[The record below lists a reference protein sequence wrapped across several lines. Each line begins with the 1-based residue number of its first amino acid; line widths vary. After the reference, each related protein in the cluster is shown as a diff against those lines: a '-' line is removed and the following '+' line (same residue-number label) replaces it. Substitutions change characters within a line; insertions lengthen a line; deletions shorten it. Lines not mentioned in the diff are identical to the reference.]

1 METDARRGSWAWVG
15 DLGLASLLAT
25 GYGAPVGLALGAGL
39 TAAFAWVN
47 PRWVGVPGSLTG
59 LLLLAGWSIACLKL
73 YQGVRDRGRGQ
84 YLTAL
89 YVLVLA
95 LLPAWGLAINYAL
108 LDGACR
114 TTSCDPG
121 PSMFRVLGARGVVGL
136 VTLHSL
142 TALAFVLSRLR
153 PAKLRAVPELLVH
166 SLLMVGIG
174 LQLVIAVQ
182 CADLLWGL
190 VAFPITLPLVGPFV
204 SIGLYA
210 HELAARL
217 RRRGA
222 DALALPA
229 PPESVFRTSPVAVP
243 VTADAPAHRPT
254 LLASLATA
262 PALLG
267 AYAVVMA
274 AVHHRPTAA
283 LDVFT
288 ETCGHALSRLPIE
301 HIVVHDCHYLCTV
314 AARGTPSLVRPERM
328 GERNGHPI
336 VVNRQLAVANA
347 FEDLLHARWP
357 RFGRLARAT
366 YDRLGLP
373 VSRYITRTWMADAV
387 YLAMKPF
394 EWAFYA
400 TLLLLDRDD
409 PERRIDRM
417 YRRPMSGLPIAPT
430 AREHRP

>member
-15 DLGLASLLAT
+15 DLGLAALLAT
-25 GYGAPVGLALGAGL
+25 GYGAPVGLALMAGL
-39 TAAFAWVN
+39 TAAFAWVI
-47 PRWVGVPGSLTG
+47 PRWSGVPGSIGG
-59 LLLLAGWSIACLKL
+59 LLVLAGWAIACLKV
-73 YQGVRDRGRGQ
+73 YQGIRDRGRGR
-84 YLTAL
+84 YLPAL
-89 YVLVLA
+89 YVLVLV
-95 LLPAWGLAINYAL
+95 LLPAWGLGINYAV
-108 LDGACR
+108 LDRACR
-114 TTSCDPG
+114 ITNCHAG
-121 PSMFRVLGARGVVGL
+121 PLTFRVLGPRGAVGL
-136 VTLHSL
+136 VTMHAL
-142 TALAFVLSRLR
+142 TALAFVLSRRR
-153 PAKLRAVPELLVH
+153 PEKLRAGAELLVH
-166 SLLMVGIG
+166 SLLMVGVG
-174 LQLVIAVQ
+174 LQLTLAVQ

-190 VAFPITLPLVGPFV
+190 VLFPVALPLVAPFV
-204 SIGLYA
+204 TIGLYA
-210 HELAARL
+210 HELTARL

-222 DALALPA
+222 DALTPPPGPPDDVYRASPA
-229 PPESVFRTSPVAVP
+229 AVP

-254 LLASLATA
+254 LLASLAAA
-262 PALLG
+262 PVLVG

-274 AVHHRPTAA
+274 ALHHRPTAA

-288 ETCGHALSRLPIE
+288 ETCGHALSRLPVQ
-301 HIVVHDCHYLCTV
+301 HIVVNDCHYLCTV

-347 FEDLLHARWP
+347 FEDLLHVRWP

-387 YLAMKPF
+387 YVAMKPF

-417 YRRPMSGLPIAPT
+417 YRRQ
-430 AREHRP
+430 

>member
-15 DLGLASLLAT
+15 DLGLAALLAT

-47 PRWVGVPGSLTG
+47 PRWVGVPGSISA
-59 LLLLAGWSIACLKL
+59 LLVLAGWVIACLKL

-108 LDGACR
+108 LNGGCR

-121 PSMFRVLGARGVVGL
+121 PSMFRVLGARGAVGL
-136 VTLHSL
+136 VTVHALS
-142 TALAFVLSRLR
+142 ALAFVVSRLR
-153 PAKLRAVPELLVH
+153 PAKLRAAPELLVH

-174 LQLVIAVQ
+174 LQLVLSVQ

-204 SIGLYA
+204 TIGLYA

-217 RRRGA
+217 RRRG
-222 DALALPA
+222 
-229 PPESVFRTSPVAVP
+229 
-243 VTADAPAHRPT
+243 ADAPAHRPT

-262 PALLG
+262 PALVG

-301 HIVVHDCHYLCTV
+301 HIVVRDCHYLCTV

-347 FEDLLHARWP
+347 FEDLLHVRWP

-387 YLAMKPF
+387 YVAMKPL

-409 PERRIDRM
+409 PERRIERM
-417 YRRPMSGLPIAPT
+417 YRGR
-430 AREHRP
+430 